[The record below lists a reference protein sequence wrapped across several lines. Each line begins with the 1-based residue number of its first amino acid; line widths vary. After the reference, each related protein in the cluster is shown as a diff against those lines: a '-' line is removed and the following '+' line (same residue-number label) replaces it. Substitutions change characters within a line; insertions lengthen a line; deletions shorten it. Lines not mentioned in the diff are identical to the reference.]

1 MKNWQKIDLEQNCR
15 KNHEKPENPD
25 SIFKALKSETLPLF
39 GFSPAFKSVFKAS
52 KC

>member
-1 MKNWQKIDLEQNCR
+1 MENGKKFDLGQNCR

-25 SIFKALKSETLPLF
+25 FIFKALKSETLPLF